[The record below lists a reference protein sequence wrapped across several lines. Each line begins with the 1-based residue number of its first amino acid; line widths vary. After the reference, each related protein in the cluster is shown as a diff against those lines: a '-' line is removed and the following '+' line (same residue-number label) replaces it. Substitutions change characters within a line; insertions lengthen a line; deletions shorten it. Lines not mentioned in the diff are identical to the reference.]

1 VALLN
6 HIYGLLDNGEKSR
19 LIWLHG
25 TAGVGKS
32 AVAFT
37 VAERMRGLKV
47 VERTTVEKRLA
58 ATFFFSR
65 KHTQRCTTGYFFAT
79 LAYQLACNFPSIRE
93 DVNTAIRENPG
104 LLHHDKSPHAQM
116 EALFLRPLRELRFRL
131 RGCPP
136 LVFVIDALDECTSE
150 TEIADLIA
158 LLGHAL
164 HQLDQPDLPVIHILL
179 TSRSEA
185 RIREAMHGKDVH
197 SLVCE
202 IPVKTSGKGITTT
215 ISLDGT
221 DVDNDIY
228 IFLEHSFRMLQ
239 SRHPGFPLPTTHQ
252 LARLASRAGRR
263 FVVAS
268 TMIKFI
274 DDEYNDPRDRLQLML
289 DLTSN
294 LLPGTEV
301 YKLYDRILS
310 TCADPRRAY
319 LHLSIVSSLADPL
332 PISQISTLLGPGEG
346 KDVESS
352 LIQLRSVM
360 DVPTDSSLPVNIH
373 HSSVRDY
380 VSDPSNCSLLEGQHI
395 TSPDSLLARS
405 SLRLMVQDMPESTAF
420 LDAFSALS
428 RQGRAMRSHNPQRLQ
443 HSLSFVVLPPEP
455 LQILLGLLWLR
466 GGRRSN
472 PYPCQWLE
480 TLDGHAWLQTRKGK
494 NWLQTGWGRDWL
506 WNKGGQDWL
515 QRQGG
520 QAWLQTRRGKHWLQT
535 QDGRAWLRK
544 VQGGHDWL
552 QTRGGQI
559 WLQTLQGQDWLQTQD
574 GRGWL
579 QTPVGGQEW
588 LQMQGGQ
595 EWLQVWGGQEW
606 LQTRDGQWWL
616 QSKGGQEWL
625 QTIGQWW
632 LQTNSGTE
640 WLDMDGQGW
649 LQTQGGKGWLQTEGG
664 QGWVQTR
671 DGQHWLQTEAGQD
684 WLHMDGQNWLHT
696 LDGRDWLHTQ
706 AGNVW
711 LRTWDGKCWL
721 RTRDGKHWL
730 QTRDGQCWLQSEY
743 GQHWLWP
750 GRTLTHR
757 NSMIQLPHHSRL
769 LQTAIIYS
777 GEQLKI
783 ESEDEKHWFW
793 DSSNRKECAGLEV
806 QFSGG
811 AEILCDKDWLQTTV
825 GQDWLQTTVGQDWL
839 QTKEGRDWVLT
850 QHGQGWVQTKG
861 GQDWLRT
868 KDGQGWLRS
877 QTGQEWLHTKAGQEW
892 LQTQGG
898 GAWLQTD
905 DGYDWVQTKDGRDWL
920 QTKASMQDWLQTQ
933 GGQAWLQTMIGQ
945 DWLQAKDGKD
955 WLQTHSGQDW
965 LQTRSGR
972 NWLQTERG
980 QVWLQTSHG
989 QAWQSTPS
997 ASVWVTMEEFST
1009 TLEGINEYT
1018 ITQEL
1023 DLLPTFQVIQQ
1034 FKSLPDFLVLP
1045 VFLALRY
1052 QDQSFT
1058 SALPQAAF
1066 PSNVEV
1072 VRAMKTF
1079 VYFAKEAQEQSQIA
1093 SAALRY
1099 ACQNWAVHLSRTRN
1113 PWDDTLNHIFK
1124 TFWDHH
1130 LLSWLERQW
1139 CLKGLQS
1146 CLVILSEGQKL
1157 AKVCVLAMI
1166 LATDP
1171 R

>member
-6 HIYGLLDNGEKSR
+6 HIYGLLDNREKSR

-47 VERTTVEKRLA
+47 AEQTTVEKRLA

-104 LLHHDKSPHAQM
+104 LLHPDKSPHAQM
-116 EALFLRPLRELRFRL
+116 DALFLRPLRELRFRL
-131 RGCPP
+131 RECPP

-185 RIREAMHGKDVH
+185 HIGEAMYGKDVH

-202 IPVKTSGKGITTT
+202 IPVKTSGKGIAST

-228 IFLEHSFRMLQ
+228 IFLEHSFRKLQ

-263 FVVAS
+263 FIVAS

-274 DDEYNDPRDRLQLML
+274 DDGYNDPRDRLQLML

-301 YKLYDRILS
+301 YKLYDHILS
-310 TCADPRRAY
+310 TCTDPKRAY

-332 PISQISTLLGPGEG
+332 PISQISNLLGPGEG

-360 DVPTDSSLPVNIH
+360 DIPTDSSLPVNIH

-380 VSDPSNCSLLEGQHI
+380 VSDPSNCSLLEGHHI

-405 SLRLMVQDMPESTAF
+405 SLRLMVQDMPENTAF
-420 LDAFSALS
+420 LDAFSELS
-428 RQGRAMRSHNPQRLQ
+428 RQSRAMRSNIPQMLQ
-443 HSLSFVVLPPEP
+443 HTLSFIVLPPEP

-466 GGRRSN
+466 GDRSYD

-480 TLDGHAWLQTRKGK
+480 TPDGHAWLQTQEGK
-494 NWLQTGWGRDWL
+494 MWLQSHWARDWL
-506 WNKGGQDWL
+506 WHKGG
-515 QRQGG
+515 
-520 QAWLQTRRGKHWLQT
+520 K
-535 QDGRAWLRK
+535 
-544 VQGGHDWL
+544 DWL
-552 QTRGGQI
+552 QTRGG
-559 WLQTLQGQDWLQTQD
+559 
-574 GRGWL
+574 
-579 QTPVGGQEW
+579 E
-588 LQMQGGQ
+588 
-595 EWLQVWGGQEW
+595 
-606 LQTRDGQWWL
+606 
-616 QSKGGQEWL
+616 
-625 QTIGQWW
+625 
-632 LQTNSGTE
+632 
-640 WLDMDGQGW
+640 GW
-649 LQTQGGKGWLQTEGG
+649 LQTQGERGWLQTQRGNRWLQTQDKREWLQIWDEEYWLRSEEG
-664 QGWVQTR
+664 QDSPQSEE
-671 DGQHWLQTEAGQD
+671 GQHWP
-684 WLHMDGQNWLHT
+684 
-696 LDGRDWLHTQ
+696 
-706 AGNVW
+706 
-711 LRTWDGKCWL
+711 
-721 RTRDGKHWL
+721 
-730 QTRDGQCWLQSEY
+730 QSE
-743 GQHWLWP
+743 GQRWIQCNSLAD
-750 GRTLTHR
+750 R
-757 NSMIQLPHHSRL
+757 NSMIV
-769 LQTAIIYS
+769 
-777 GEQLKI
+777 
-783 ESEDEKHWFW
+783 
-793 DSSNRKECAGLEV
+793 GLGV

-811 AEILCDKDWLQTTV
+811 AEILHDKNC
-825 GQDWLQTTVGQDWL
+825 
-839 QTKEGRDWVLT
+839 
-850 QHGQGWVQTKG
+850 
-861 GQDWLRT
+861 
-868 KDGQGWLRS
+868 
-877 QTGQEWLHTKAGQEW
+877 
-892 LQTQGG
+892 
-898 GAWLQTD
+898 
-905 DGYDWVQTKDGRDWL
+905 
-920 QTKASMQDWLQTQ
+920 MQDWLQTQ
-933 GGQAWLQTMIGQ
+933 GGQAWATWLQTMTGQ
-945 DWLQAKDGKD
+945 NWLWTKDGKD
-955 WLQTHSGQDW
+955 WLQTHSGQAW

-972 NWLQTERG
+972 NWLQTEGG

-989 QAWQSTPS
+989 QAWQSTPA

-1009 TLEGINEYT
+1009 TLEDINEYT
-1018 ITQEL
+1018 IAKEL
-1023 DLLPTFQVIQQ
+1023 HLLPTFQVIQQ
-1034 FKSLPDFLVLP
+1034 FKSLPDFLMFP
-1045 VFLALRY
+1045 VFLALRH
-1052 QDQSFT
+1052 QDQSST
-1058 SALPQAAF
+1058 SALPQVAF
-1066 PSNVEV
+1066 PPNAEV
-1072 VRAMKTF
+1072 VHAMRTF
-1079 VYFAKEAQEQSQIA
+1079 MYFAEEAQEQSQTA

-1099 ACQNWAVHLSRTRN
+1099 ACQNWAVHLLRTQN

-1124 TFWDHH
+1124 TFWDRH

-1146 CLVILSEGQKL
+1146 CLVILSAGQRL
-1157 AKVCVLAMI
+1157 AKVCVLVMI
-1166 LATDP
+1166 LVTDL